1 MRASSRSPRIAGA
14 GVCCL
19 DSIFVAPAVVPGGT
33 GPVKDF
39 HVKGGGLVAA
49 ALVAA
54 GKLGAHTALFGMVGD
69 DETGDRVLEGLDAHG
84 VSTNGVARIAGGAS
98 PWSLVHIDEDTGERT
113 IFHRAAQDLAWPGA
127 GLDGLG
133 EADVLLIDDYYPD
146 LAVAAATV
154 ARERDLRVVADMVPG
169 EQNQHLLVHVDV
181 LIAPSDVLRLP
192 GIDGDTGKAL
202 DAIRSARR
210 RVPVAANGEPDSV
223 AGPYPSPEEE
233 ALHQERTSQVDE
245 LMGRLSPEDQQIA
258 FLHFFEEMPY
268 RRVSAVLGIPTGTL
282 KYRVHRIRHQLREE
296 RENR

>member
-1 MRASSRSPRIAGA
+1 MGNSSIHSLFSDLWHYYYPR
-14 GVCCL
+14 V
-19 DSIFVAPAVVPGGT
+19 
-33 GPVKDF
+33 
-39 HVKGGGLVAA
+39 HVFIRRMLTDPMDV
-49 ALVAA
+49 
-54 GKLGAHTALFGMVGD
+54 D
-69 DETGDRVLEGLDAHG
+69 D
-84 VSTNGVARIAGGAS
+84 
-98 PWSLVHIDEDTGERT
+98 
-113 IFHRAAQDLAWPGA
+113 AAQEVMMKVFNRLRQYRPDYAVSAW
-127 GLDGLG
+127 
-133 EADVLLIDDYYPD
+133 IYSI
-146 LAVAAATV
+146 
-154 ARERDLRVVADMVPG
+154 AR
-169 EQNQHLLVHVDV
+169 NHC
-181 LIAPSDVLRLP
+181 
-192 GIDGDTGKAL
+192 L